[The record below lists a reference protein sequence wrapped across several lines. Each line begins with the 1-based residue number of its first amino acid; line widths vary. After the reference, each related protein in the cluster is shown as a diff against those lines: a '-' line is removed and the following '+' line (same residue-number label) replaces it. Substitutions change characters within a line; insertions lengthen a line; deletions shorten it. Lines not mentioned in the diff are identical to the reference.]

1 MVTATRDPHSGSGG
15 RLLAS
20 LRRLVDVRAGEL
32 APLILSFVYFFFVMS
47 AWFVMRPIRDEIAA
61 AAGVSKLPYLF
72 MGTLVA
78 TLLFNPLY
86 GALVVRFRVRTF
98 IAMTYHFFVA
108 NLFVFYLLMWM
119 SGSSGGSAF
128 ELWMGRAFY
137 VWTSVFNFFII
148 SIFWSF
154 MADAFTSDQAKRLF
168 GFIGVGGTLG
178 SIVGSGFTAAM
189 ASSIGTRNLLLVSAL
204 LLEVA
209 VFVVMRFPKRVF
221 VGTLH
226 AASEREQED
235 RIGGTAWAGL
245 TRLLQ
250 SPYLLAIAAFLT
262 LYILGSTVLYAEQT
276 DLVGRFYPTRAAR
289 TTVLAQLEFAA
300 QSLTLFTQ
308 FFLTGRITKWL
319 GLAATLAIVPV
330 VTVLGFSTLGLLPVF
345 QVLAALTV
353 CRRAANFSL
362 MNPAMETLFTVV
374 SREDKYKTKNFIETF
389 IYRFSDQLTVW
400 AYAGLA
406 ALGLG
411 VSGIAFVVAPV
422 AAVSVPLAGWLGRRQ
437 REMARLW
444 PGAAPDSLTSPPL
457 APPLSR
463 TTSSTES

>member
-1 MVTATRDPHSGSGG
+1 MTATGDPHSRSGG
-15 RLLAS
+15 RLLTS
-20 LRRLVDVRAGEL
+20 LQRLVDVRAGEL
-32 APLILSFVYFFFVMS
+32 APLALSFVYFFFVMS
-47 AWFVMRPIRDEIAA
+47 AWFVLRPIRDEIAT
-61 AAGVSKLPYLF
+61 AAGVRKLPYLF
-72 MGTLVA
+72 MGTLTA
-78 TLLFNPLY
+78 TLLFNPLF
-86 GALVVRFRVRTF
+86 GALVARFRARTF
-98 IAMTYHFFVA
+98 IAATYRFFVA
-108 NLFVFYLLMWM
+108 NLFVFYLLIRTSGA
-119 SGSSGGSAF
+119 SGSGF
-128 ELWMGRAFY
+128 DVWMGRAFF
-137 VWTSVFNFFII
+137 VWCSVFNFFII

-154 MADAFTSDQAKRLF
+154 MADAFTSDQGKRLF

-189 ASSIGTRNLLLVSAL
+189 ASTIGTRNLLLVSAV

-209 VFVVMRFPKRVF
+209 VFVVMRFPRRLLA
-221 VGTLH
+221 GTLH
-226 AASEREQED
+226 AAREREQDE

-276 DLVGRFYPTRAAR
+276 DLVGRFYPTREAR

-308 FFLTGRITKWL
+308 FFLTGRITRWL

-330 VTVLGFSTLGLLPVF
+330 LTMLGFGTLGLFPVF
-345 QVLAALTV
+345 PVLAALIV

-362 MNPAMETLFTVV
+362 MNPSMETLFTVV
-374 SREDKYKTKNFIETF
+374 SREDKYKAKNFIETF
-389 IYRFSDQLTVW
+389 VYRFSDQLTVW

-411 VSGIAFVVAPV
+411 VSAIAFVVAPV
-422 AAVSVPLAGWLGRRQ
+422 AAASVPLAIWLGRRE
-437 REMARLW
+437 RAMTRLSA
-444 PGAAPDSLTSPPL
+444 GAVPSSVTSPPL
-457 APPLSR
+457 APPLSP
-463 TTSSTES
+463 TTTPTGS

>member
-1 MVTATRDPHSGSGG
+1 MATATRDPRSSSGG

-20 LRRLVDVRAGEL
+20 LRLLVDVRSAEL
-32 APLILSFVYFFFVMS
+32 ASLLLSFVYFFFVMS
-47 AWFVMRPIRDEIAA
+47 AWFVLRPIRDEIAA
-61 AAGVSKLPYLF
+61 ASGVSKLPYLF

-78 TLLFNPLY
+78 TLLFNPLF
-86 GALVVRFRVRTF
+86 GVLVVRFRVRTF
-98 IAMTYHFFVA
+98 IALTYHFFVG
-108 NLFVFYLLMWM
+108 NLLVFYLLMRM
-119 SGSSGGSAF
+119 SGPNASSPLD
-128 ELWMGRAFY
+128 LWMGRAFY

-154 MADAFTSDQAKRLF
+154 MADAYTSDQAKRLF

-189 ASSIGTRNLLLVSAL
+189 ASSIGTKNLLLVSAL
-204 LLEVA
+204 LLEIA
-209 VFVVMRFPKRVF
+209 VFVVMRFPRRVF
-221 VGTLH
+221 VGTLRV
-226 AASEREQED
+226 SREREDEE
-235 RIGGTAWAGL
+235 RIGGSAWGGL

-276 DLVGRFYPTRAAR
+276 DLVGRLYPTRAAR

-308 FFLTGRITKWL
+308 FFLTGRITRWI

-330 VTVLGFSTLGLLPVF
+330 VTVLGFGALGLIPVF
-345 QVLAALTV
+345 QALAVFTV

-374 SREDKYKTKNFIETF
+374 SREDKYKAKNFIETF

-400 AYAGLA
+400 GYAGLA

-411 VSGIAFVVAPV
+411 LSGIAFVVAPV
-422 AAVSVPLAGWLGRRQ
+422 AGVSVALAIWLGRRQ
-437 REMARLW
+437 RQLEQAG
-444 PGAAPDSLTSPPL
+444 P
-457 APPLSR
+457 
-463 TTSSTES
+463 

>member
-1 MVTATRDPHSGSGG
+1 VVTLTRGPSSRSGG

-20 LRRLVDVRAGEL
+20 LRLLVDVHAAEL
-32 APLILSFVYFFFVMS
+32 SSLLLSFVYFFFVMS
-47 AWFVMRPIRDEIAA
+47 AWFVLRPIRDEIAV

-72 MGTLVA
+72 MGTLGA
-78 TLLFNPLY
+78 TLLFNPLF

-98 IAMTYHFFVA
+98 IATTYHFFVA
-108 NLFVFYLLMWM
+108 NMLVFYLLMRM
-119 SGSSGGSAF
+119 SGSSQGSGF
-128 ELWMGRAFY
+128 DLWMGRGFY
-137 VWTSVFNFFII
+137 VWTSVFNFFVI

-178 SIVGSGFTAAM
+178 SIAGSGFTAAM
-189 ASSIGTRNLLLVSAL
+189 VSRLGTQNLLLVSAV
-204 LLEVA
+204 LLEIA
-209 VFVVMRFPKRVF
+209 VFVVMRFPRRLF

-226 AASEREQED
+226 TANQREQED
-235 RIGGTAWAGL
+235 RIGGSAWGGL

-276 DLVGRFYPTRAAR
+276 DLIGRLYPTRAAR
-289 TTVLAQLEFAA
+289 TTVLAQLELAA
-300 QSLTLFTQ
+300 QLLTLFTQ
-308 FFLTGRITKWL
+308 FFLTGRITKWI
-319 GLAATLAIVPV
+319 GLAATLAVVPV
-330 VTVLGFSTLGLLPVF
+330 VSVLGFGTLGLVPVF
-345 QVLAALTV
+345 QTLATLTV

-400 AYAGLA
+400 GYAGLA

-411 VSGIAFVVAPV
+411 LSGIAFVVAPV
-422 AAVSVPLAGWLGRRQ
+422 AAVSVALAIWLGRRQ
-437 REMARLW
+437 RQMEQLG
-444 PGAAPDSLTSPPL
+444 PGAGA
-457 APPLSR
+457 A
-463 TTSSTES
+463 

>member
-1 MVTATRDPHSGSGG
+1 VVTLTPDPSSRSGG
-15 RLLAS
+15 RTLAS
-20 LRRLVDVRAGEL
+20 LRLLVDVRTPEL
-32 APLILSFVYFFFVMS
+32 SSLLLSFVYFFFVMS
-47 AWFVMRPIRDEIAA
+47 AWFVLRPIRDEIAA
-61 AAGVSKLPYLF
+61 ASGVRNLPYLF
-72 MGTLVA
+72 LGTLGA

-98 IAMTYHFFVA
+98 IALTYHIFVA
-108 NLFVFYLLMWM
+108 NLFVFYLLMRL
-119 SGSSGGSAF
+119 SGSSQGSTLD
-128 ELWMGRAFY
+128 LWMGRAFY
-137 VWTSVFNFFII
+137 VWTSVFNFFVI

-154 MADAFTSDQAKRLF
+154 MADTFTSDQAKRLF

-204 LLEVA
+204 LLEIA
-209 VFVVMRFPKRVF
+209 ILVVMRFPTRVS
-221 VGTLH
+221 VGPLH
-226 AASEREQED
+226 TASAREQED
-235 RIGGTAWAGL
+235 RIGGSAWGGL

-276 DLVGRFYPTRAAR
+276 DLVGRLYPTRAAR

-308 FFLTGRITKWL
+308 FFLTGRITRWI

-330 VTVLGFSTLGLLPVF
+330 VSVLGFGALGLFPVF
-345 QVLAALTV
+345 QALATLTV

-374 SREDKYKTKNFIETF
+374 SREDKYKAKNFIETF
-389 IYRFSDQLTVW
+389 VYRFSDQLTVW
-400 AYAGLA
+400 GYAGLA

-411 VSGIAFVVAPV
+411 LSGIAFAVTPV
-422 AAVSVPLAGWLGRRQ
+422 AGVSVALAIWLGRRQ
-437 REMARLW
+437 RQMERLGARTE
-444 PGAAPDSLTSPPL
+444 A
-457 APPLSR
+457 R
-463 TTSSTES
+463 TEAT

>member
-1 MVTATRDPHSGSGG
+1 VETDSREPKSPAGG
-15 RLLAS
+15 RVLAS
-20 LRRLVDVRAGEL
+20 LRLLVDVRSAEL
-32 APLILSFVYFFFVMS
+32 SSLLLSFLYFFFVMS
-47 AWFVMRPIRDEIAA
+47 AWFVLRPIRDEIAV
-61 AAGVSKLPYLF
+61 AAGVRKLPYLF
-72 MGTLVA
+72 MGTLGA
-78 TLLFNPLY
+78 TLLFNPLF
-86 GALVVRFRVRTF
+86 GALVARFRARRF
-98 IAMTYHFFVA
+98 IATTYHFFVA
-108 NLFVFYLLMWM
+108 NLLVFYLLMRLT
-119 SGSSGGSAF
+119 GSSQDSAF
-128 ELWMGRAFY
+128 DLWMGRAFY
-137 VWTSVFNFFII
+137 VWTSVFNIFVI
-148 SIFWSF
+148 SIFWSL

-189 ASSIGTRNLLLVSAL
+189 ASSLGTQNLLLVSAL

-209 VFVVMRFPKRVF
+209 VFVVMRFPRRVV

-226 AASEREQED
+226 TASAREQED
-235 RIGGTAWAGL
+235 RIGGSAWGGL

-262 LYILGSTVLYAEQT
+262 LYILGSTVLYAQQT
-276 DLVGRFYPTRAAR
+276 DLVGRLYPTREAR

-308 FFLTGRITKWL
+308 FFLTGRITRWI

-330 VTVLGFSTLGLLPVF
+330 VTVLGFGALGLFPVF
-345 QVLAALTV
+345 QALAALTV

-400 AYAGLA
+400 GYAGLA

-411 VSGIAFVVAPV
+411 LSGIAFVVAPV
-422 AAVSVPLAGWLGRRQ
+422 AAVSVALAIWLGRRQ
-437 REMARLW
+437 GQMERLG
-444 PGAAPDSLTSPPL
+444 PGAGAS
-457 APPLSR
+457 
-463 TTSSTES
+463 

>member
-1 MVTATRDPHSGSGG
+1 MATATQDPRSSPGG

-20 LRRLVDVRAGEL
+20 LRLLVDVRDAEL
-32 APLILSFVYFFFVMS
+32 ASLLLSFVYFFFVMS
-47 AWFVMRPIRDEIAA
+47 AWFVLRPIRDEIAA

-72 MGTLVA
+72 MGTLAA
-78 TLLFNPLY
+78 TLLFNPLF
-86 GALVVRFRVRTF
+86 GVLVVRFRVRTF
-98 IAMTYHFFVA
+98 IALTYHFFVA
-108 NLFVFYLLMWM
+108 NLLVFYLLMRM
-119 SGSSGGSAF
+119 SGHGEGSVF
-128 ELWMGRAFY
+128 DVWMGRAFY

-178 SIVGSGFTAAM
+178 SILGSGFTAAM

-204 LLEVA
+204 LLEIA
-209 VFVVMRFPKRVF
+209 IFAVMRFPRRVF

-226 AASEREQED
+226 AARERGQED
-235 RIGGTAWAGL
+235 RIGGSAWGGV

-250 SPYLLAIAAFLT
+250 SPYLLAIVAFLVV
-262 LYILGSTVLYAEQT
+262 YILGSTVLYAEQT

-308 FFLTGRITKWL
+308 FFLTGRITRWI

-330 VTVLGFSTLGLLPVF
+330 VTVLGFGTLGLIPVF
-345 QVLAALTV
+345 QTLATFTV

-400 AYAGLA
+400 GYAGLA

-411 VSGIAFVVAPV
+411 LSGIAFVVAPV
-422 AAVSVPLAGWLGRRQ
+422 AAASVALAIWLGRRQ
-437 REMARLW
+437 RQLAGAHRE
-444 PGAAPDSLTSPPL
+444 PGLTPVEPIV
-457 APPLSR
+457 AGPV
-463 TTSSTES
+463 

>member
-1 MVTATRDPHSGSGG
+1 VVTATRDPRSRSGG

-20 LRRLVDVRAGEL
+20 LRLLVDVHTTEL
-32 APLILSFVYFFFVMS
+32 TSLILSFVYFFFVMS
-47 AWFVMRPIRDEIAA
+47 AWFVLRPIRDEIAA

-78 TLLFNPLY
+78 TLLFNPLF

-98 IAMTYHFFVA
+98 IALTYHFFVA
-108 NLFVFYLLMWM
+108 NLFVFYLVMRM
-119 SGSSGGSAF
+119 VGPSEGSAF
-128 ELWMGRAFY
+128 DLWMGRAFY

-178 SIVGSGFTAAM
+178 SILGSGFTAAM

-204 LLEVA
+204 LLEIA
-209 VFVVMRFPKRVF
+209 VFVVMRFPKRVL

-235 RIGGTAWAGL
+235 RIGGSAWGGL

-289 TTVLAQLEFAA
+289 TTVLAQLELAA

-308 FFLTGRITKWL
+308 FFLTGRITRWI

-330 VTVLGFSTLGLLPVF
+330 VTVLGFGTLGLVPVF
-345 QVLAALTV
+345 QALATFTV

-400 AYAGLA
+400 GYAGLA

-411 VSGIAFVVAPV
+411 LSGIAFVVAPV
-422 AAVSVPLAGWLGRRQ
+422 AAVSVALAIWLGRRQ
-437 REMARLW
+437 RQMAQG
-444 PGAAPDSLTSPPL
+444 PMPDGR
-457 APPLSR
+457 ALS
-463 TTSSTES
+463 

>member
-1 MVTATRDPHSGSGG
+1 
-15 RLLAS
+15 
-20 LRRLVDVRAGEL
+20 
-32 APLILSFVYFFFVMS
+32 
-47 AWFVMRPIRDEIAA
+47 
-61 AAGVSKLPYLF
+61 
-72 MGTLVA
+72 
-78 TLLFNPLY
+78 
-86 GALVVRFRVRTF
+86 
-98 IAMTYHFFVA
+98 
-108 NLFVFYLLMWM
+108 
-119 SGSSGGSAF
+119 
-128 ELWMGRAFY
+128 
-137 VWTSVFNFFII
+137 
-148 SIFWSF
+148 
-154 MADAFTSDQAKRLF
+154 MADTFTSDQAKRLF

-189 ASSIGTRNLLLVSAL
+189 ASRIGTRNLLLVSAL

-209 VFVVMRFPKRVF
+209 VFVVMRFPRRGV
-221 VGTLH
+221 VGAEHTR
-226 AASEREQED
+226 EREQED
-235 RIGGTAWAGL
+235 RIGGSAWAGL

-308 FFLTGRITKWL
+308 LFLTARITKWI

-330 VTVLGFSTLGLLPVF
+330 VTVLGFGTLGLLPVF
-345 QVLAALTV
+345 QALAVFTV

-374 SREDKYKTKNFIETF
+374 SREDKYKAKNFIETF
-389 IYRFSDQLTVW
+389 IYRFSDQITVW

-411 VSGIAFVVAPV
+411 LSGIAFVVAPV
-422 AAVSVPLAGWLGRRQ
+422 AAVSVPLAIWLGRRQ
-437 REMARLW
+437 RQMARLW
-444 PGAAPDSLTSPPL
+444 PGGAADSLTSPPL
-457 APPLSR
+457 APPLSP
-463 TTSSTES
+463 TTTPTES

>member
-1 MVTATRDPHSGSGG
+1 METEGRDSNAPPGG
-15 RLLAS
+15 RAPVS
-20 LRRLVDVRAGEL
+20 LRLLVDVRGPEL
-32 APLILSFVYFFFVMS
+32 SSLALSFAYFFFVMS
-47 AWFVMRPIRDEIAA
+47 AWFVLRPIRDEIAA
-61 AAGVSKLPYLF
+61 ASGVRNLPYLF
-72 MGTLVA
+72 LGTLGA

-98 IAMTYHFFVA
+98 IALTYHFFVA
-108 NLFVFYLLMWM
+108 NLLVFFLLMQASA
-119 SGSSGGSAF
+119 SGPGSTF
-128 ELWMGRAFY
+128 DLWMGRAFY
-137 VWTSVFNFFII
+137 VWTSVFNFFVI

-178 SIVGSGFTAAM
+178 SIAGSGFTAAM

-204 LLEVA
+204 LLEIA
-209 VFVVMRFPKRVF
+209 VFVVMRFPRRALTAPVP
-221 VGTLH
+221 VVPG
-226 AASEREQED
+226 RDPED
-235 RIGGTAWAGL
+235 RIGGSAWGGL

-262 LYILGSTVLYAEQT
+262 LYILGSTVLYAAQT
-276 DLVGRFYPTRAAR
+276 DLVGRLYPTREAR
-289 TTVLAQLEFAA
+289 TTALAQLEFAA

-308 FFLTGRITKWL
+308 FFLTGRITRWI

-330 VTVLGFSTLGLLPVF
+330 VTMLGFGALGLAPVF
-345 QVLAALTV
+345 QTLAVLIV

-374 SREDKYKTKNFIETF
+374 SREDKYKAKNFIETF
-389 IYRFSDQLTVW
+389 VYRFSDQLTVW

-411 VSGIAFVVAPV
+411 LSGIAFVVAPV
-422 AAVSVPLAGWLGRRQ
+422 AGLSAALAIWLGRRQ
-437 REMARLW
+437 RKLEQ
-444 PGAAPDSLTSPPL
+444 AALEER
-457 APPLSR
+457 AY
-463 TTSSTES
+463 

>member
-1 MVTATRDPHSGSGG
+1 MAPATQDPGSSSGG
-15 RLLAS
+15 RLIRS
-20 LRRLVDVRAGEL
+20 LRLLVDVRGAEL
-32 APLILSFVYFFFVMS
+32 ASLLLSFVYFFFVMS
-47 AWFVMRPIRDEIAA
+47 AWFVLRPIRDEIAA
-61 AAGVSKLPYLF
+61 ASGVSKLPYLF

-78 TLLFNPLY
+78 TLLFNPLF
-86 GALVVRFRVRTF
+86 GVLVVRFRVRTF
-98 IAMTYHFFVA
+98 IALTYHFFVA
-108 NLFVFYLLMWM
+108 NLFVFYLLMRM
-119 SGSSGGSAF
+119 SGPNEGSTLS
-128 ELWMGRAFY
+128 LWMGRAFY

-154 MADAFTSDQAKRLF
+154 MADVFASDQAKRLF

-189 ASSIGTRNLLLVSAL
+189 ASTIGTRNLLLVSAL
-204 LLEVA
+204 LLEIA
-209 VFVVMRFPKRVF
+209 IFVVMRFPRRVL
-221 VGTLH
+221 VGTLRP
-226 AASEREQED
+226 ASEREQED

-250 SPYLLAIAAFLT
+250 SPYLLGIALFLT

-308 FFLTGRITKWL
+308 FFLTGRITKWI

-330 VTVLGFSTLGLLPVF
+330 LSVLGFGTLGLVPVF
-345 QVLAALTV
+345 QTLAAFTV

-400 AYAGLA
+400 GYAGLA

-411 VSGIAFVVAPV
+411 LSGIAFVVAPV
-422 AAVSVPLAGWLGRRQ
+422 AAVSVALAIWLGRRQ
-437 REMARLW
+437 RQMARPDGE
-444 PGAAPDSLTSPPL
+444 PGLTPVEPIVASPN
-457 APPLSR
+457 
-463 TTSSTES
+463 

>member
-1 MVTATRDPHSGSGG
+1 MVTATRDPRSRSGG

-20 LRRLVDVRAGEL
+20 LRLLVDVHTTEL
-32 APLILSFVYFFFVMS
+32 TSLILSFVYFFFVMS
-47 AWFVMRPIRDEIAA
+47 AWFVLRPIRDEIAT

-78 TLLFNPLY
+78 TLLFNPLF

-98 IAMTYHFFVA
+98 IALTYHFFVA
-108 NLFVFYLLMWM
+108 NLFVFYLVMRM
-119 SGSSGGSAF
+119 VGPSEGSAF
-128 ELWMGRAFY
+128 DLWMGRAFY

-178 SIVGSGFTAAM
+178 SILGSGFTAAM

-204 LLEVA
+204 LLEIA
-209 VFVVMRFPKRVF
+209 VFVVMRFPKRVL

-235 RIGGTAWAGL
+235 RIGGSAWGGL

-289 TTVLAQLEFAA
+289 TTVLAQLELAA

-308 FFLTGRITKWL
+308 FFLTGRITRWI

-330 VTVLGFSTLGLLPVF
+330 VTVLGFGTLGLVPVF
-345 QVLAALTV
+345 QALATFTV

-400 AYAGLA
+400 GYAGLA
-406 ALGLG
+406 ALGLSL
-411 VSGIAFVVAPV
+411 SGIAFVVAPV
-422 AAVSVPLAGWLGRRQ
+422 AAASVALAIWLGRRQ
-437 REMARLW
+437 RQMAQG
-444 PGAAPDSLTSPPL
+444 PMPDGR
-457 APPLSR
+457 ALS
-463 TTSSTES
+463 

>member
-1 MVTATRDPHSGSGG
+1 METPAPEPSPRAGE
-15 RLLAS
+15 RLLTS
-20 LRRLVDVRAGEL
+20 LRLLVDVRGPEL
-32 APLILSFVYFFFVMS
+32 ASLLLSFLYFFFVMS
-47 AWFVMRPIRDEIAA
+47 AWFVLRPIRDEIAA
-61 AAGVSKLPYLF
+61 AAGVHKLPYLF
-72 MGTLVA
+72 LGTLGA
-78 TLLFNPLY
+78 TLLFNPLF

-98 IAMTYHFFVA
+98 IGLTYHFFVA
-108 NLFVFYLLMWM
+108 NLLVFYVLMRA
-119 SGSSGGSAF
+119 SGAGQGSPLD
-128 ELWMGRAFY
+128 LWMGRAFY
-137 VWTSVFNFFII
+137 VWTSVFNFFVI

-178 SIVGSGFTAAM
+178 SIAGSGFTAAM
-189 ASSIGTRNLLLVSAL
+189 ATSLGTRNLLLVSAL
-204 LLEVA
+204 LLEIA
-209 VFVVMRFPKRVF
+209 VVVVTRFPR
-221 VGTLH
+221 H
-226 AASEREQED
+226 ALAGPGPSANVREKDE
-235 RIGGTAWAGL
+235 RIGGSAWGGL

-276 DLVGRFYPTRAAR
+276 DLVGRFYPTREAR

-308 FFLTGRITKWL
+308 FFLTGRITKWI

-330 VTVLGFSTLGLLPVF
+330 VTVLGFGMLGLLPVF
-345 QVLAALTV
+345 QTLAVLIV

-411 VSGIAFVVAPV
+411 LSGIAFVVAPV
-422 AAVSVPLAGWLGRRQ
+422 AAVSVPLALWLGKRQ
-437 REMARLW
+437 REMERVE
-444 PGAAPDSLTSPPL
+444 PDAAGS
-457 APPLSR
+457 
-463 TTSSTES
+463 

>member
-1 MVTATRDPHSGSGG
+1 METTGRDPIPPAGG
-15 RLLAS
+15 RALAS
-20 LRRLVDVRAGEL
+20 LRLLVDVRGPEL
-32 APLILSFVYFFFVMS
+32 SSLLLSFVYFFFVMS
-47 AWFVMRPIRDEIAA
+47 AWFVLRPIRDEIAA
-61 AAGVSKLPYLF
+61 ASGVRNLPYLF
-72 MGTLVA
+72 LGTLGA

-98 IAMTYHFFVA
+98 IALTYHLFVA
-108 NLFVFYLLMWM
+108 NLFVFYLLMRM
-119 SGSSGGSAF
+119 SDSSAGTAF
-128 ELWMGRAFY
+128 DLWMGRGFY
-137 VWTSVFNFFII
+137 VWTSVFNFFVI

-154 MADAFTSDQAKRLF
+154 MADRFTSDQAKRLF

-189 ASSIGTRNLLLVSAL
+189 ASSIGTKNLLLVSAL
-204 LLEVA
+204 LLEIA
-209 VFVVMRFPKRVF
+209 VFVVMRFPR
-221 VGTLH
+221 H
-226 AASEREQED
+226 APVATPPSTSAREPEE
-235 RIGGTAWAGL
+235 RIGGSAWAGL

-276 DLVGRFYPTRAAR
+276 DLVGRLYPTREAR

-300 QSLTLFTQ
+300 QLLTLFTQ
-308 FFLTGRITKWL
+308 FFLTGRITKWI

-330 VTVLGFSTLGLLPVF
+330 VTMLGFGALGLVPVF
-345 QVLAALTV
+345 QTLAVLTV

-389 IYRFSDQLTVW
+389 VYRFSDQLTVW
-400 AYAGLA
+400 GYAGLA

-422 AAVSVPLAGWLGRRQ
+422 AGLSVALAFWLGRRQ
-437 REMARLW
+437 RQLERTGAD
-444 PGAAPDSLTSPPL
+444 GAA
-457 APPLSR
+457 A
-463 TTSSTES
+463 